1 MPRLSYAIPSD
12 STAER
17 IRNRRGGIL
26 TPLDKLLSHNDA
38 LAAGWNT
45 LLGAVRQEFSIRDD
59 LRELI
64 ILRVAVLNDAEY
76 EWAAHVDLG
85 TRFGLDQR
93 VLDLLR
99 EAAPSGTGNPEFDAV
114 IAYTDEMTRD
124 VTVSET
130 TFERLRTHFSE
141 TEIVELTATVASYNM
156 VSRFLV
162 ALGVTASDREPV
174 LSPNT

>member
-1 MPRLSYAIPSD
+1 MPRLSYATPSD

-38 LAAGWNT
+38 LAAGWNS

-59 LRELI
+59 IRELI
-64 ILRVAVLNDAEY
+64 ILRVAVLNDAQY

-85 TRFGLDQR
+85 VRFGLDR
-93 VLDLLR
+93 TVLALLR
-99 EAAPSGTGNPEFDAV
+99 QEVPSGTGSPEFDAV
-114 IAYTDEMTRD
+114 IAYTDEMTRN
-124 VTVSET
+124 VSVSDA
-130 TFERLRTHFSE
+130 TFEALRAFFSE
-141 TEIVELTATVASYNM
+141 TEIVELTATIASYNM

-162 ALGVTASDREPV
+162 ALGVTSTDREPV
-174 LSPNT
+174 LSTTA